1 VEKKLIS
8 IVCPIY
14 NEEDS
19 IIIFYNRLIGTISQ
33 LEEKYNFELIF
44 TNNSSSDKSIEI
56 IKDICDNDNKV
67 NLLTFS
73 RNIGYQKSMLAGIH
87 HSYGDAL
94 ICIDVDC
101 EDPPEMIKVFLE
113 YWEEGFDVV
122 YGERDKRKEPKIIEL
137 FRKLFYRL
145 INAISDNETIIDM
158 AEFALFS
165 KRVKEIII
173 ANRSTF
179 PFIRNEIAYSGFKRK
194 GIRYNRSARST
205 GKTHYNLITMTKFA
219 IAGILTSST
228 FPLRFTMYLS
238 IPILMINIVYLF
250 LYLFN
255 LSTNLL
261 ELIILLDAILLV
273 FAVSFISIYVSRI
286 YQDIAGRPIFIID
299 WKNSIMHSLKKSD
312 QEKNNN

>member
-1 VEKKLIS
+1 MITKKLIT
-8 IVCPIY
+8 IICPVY

-19 IIIFYNRLIGTISQ
+19 ILIFYNRLNKTIIQ
-33 LEEKYNFELIF
+33 LDDKYDFELIF
-44 TNNSSSDKSIEI
+44 TNNNSSDNSIEI
-56 IKDICDNDNKV
+56 IKDICNNDNKV
-67 NLLTFS
+67 NLLTLS
-73 RNIGYQKSMLAGIH
+73 KNIGYQKSMLAGIN
-87 HSYGDAL
+87 HSTGDAL
-94 ICIDVDC
+94 VCIDVDC

-113 YWEEGFDVV
+113 FWEEGFDVV

-158 AEFALFS
+158 AEFALIS

-173 ANRSTF
+173 ANKSTF

-194 GIRYNRSARST
+194 GIKYNRSERST

-238 IPILMINIVYLF
+238 VPILMINIVYLF

-255 LSTNLL
+255 LSENLL
-261 ELIILLDAILLV
+261 ELIILLDTTLLV

-299 WKNSIMHSLKKSD
+299 WENSIMRDLKNSH
-312 QEKNNN
+312 QE